1 MAEFYGYKASIAN
14 SEDAG
19 ERWKPS
25 IHMPKEAARLWLK
38 VTDAR
43 VERLQDITNK
53 DVEKEGVEKK
63 CIDSYIRQM
72 PCETEEYIRL
82 AYIIAFQDIWDSII
96 KKKDLLLYGWNANP
110 WVWVRQSGKKLIRGT
125 EGQVNRMSDDLISRK
140 AVIAAVDRH
149 TREDGTLDDDISVIL
164 EEVKT
169 AFDKEKVV
177 KQIEDYRDLVPE
189 WALKEIIEIVKKKEG

>member
-1 MAEFYGYKASIAN
+1 MSN
-14 SEDAG
+14 
-19 ERWKPS
+19 
-25 IHMPKEAARLWLK
+25 LK
-38 VTDAR
+38 
-43 VERLQDITNK
+43 ITQCK
-53 DVEKEGVEKK
+53 
-63 CIDSYIRQM
+63 R
-72 PCETEEYIRL
+72 
-82 AYIIAFQDIWDSII
+82 
-96 KKKDLLLYGWNANP
+96 
-110 WVWVRQSGKKLIRGT
+110 